1 MIRSSF
7 LPLCFLG
14 LLALGTSGCAATTPP
29 ADDGVTVRGRA
40 YVAGNAPFTGLLLET
55 PARNLYVLALD
66 PPEEARLRAATPVE
80 IEAVG
85 VVSQGDWMG
94 RPTAVLTV
102 RRWQTVED
110 GE

>member
-1 MIRSSF
+1 MTCSRFAPICLLSVLS
-7 LPLCFLG
+7 LCW
-14 LLALGTSGCAATTPP
+14 AGCAATAST
-29 ADDGVTVRGRA
+29 ADEGVTVRGRA

-66 PPEEARLRAATPVE
+66 APEEARLRAAAPAD

-102 RRWQTVED
+102 RSWQTVE
-110 GE
+110 GGG